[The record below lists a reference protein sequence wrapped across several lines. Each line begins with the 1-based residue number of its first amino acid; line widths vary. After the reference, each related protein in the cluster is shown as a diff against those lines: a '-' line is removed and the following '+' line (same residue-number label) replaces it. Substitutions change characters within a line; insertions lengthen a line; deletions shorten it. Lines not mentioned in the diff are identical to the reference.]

1 MGRRSDYRRDID
13 GLRALAVLAITI
25 HHAFPRWIP
34 GGFVGVDVFFVISG
48 FLITRIIAD
57 ERDAGGFSWGGFYL
71 RRARRI
77 IPAYVVVALVTAGLA
92 AWIEMPRQL
101 AQTGATLAASGLFA
115 ANILLPQ
122 SAGYFSPGAQENPL
136 LHLWSLGVE
145 EQFYLVWP
153 AVIAALSLK
162 RLRPVQ
168 PWLAL
173 GLLVVSLA
181 GAQAMVMG
189 GQGVWAFFGPPAR
202 AWEFLAGAVVALGPA
217 RAPSG
222 RGVAN
227 TAAVLGLALIA
238 ASLVLLTDASPFPGL
253 LAVPACLGT
262 ALVLWSGQ
270 AGEATGAAILR
281 LPPMVAIGRV
291 SYSLYLWHWPLLVLA
306 ADVAQRPLTL
316 PQRAG
321 LVALAVMLA
330 TATWFL
336 VEQPFRKGPTD
347 RPWRRLLVMLA
358 PLLAIVGAGAL
369 LFLTHGLPARLS
381 PAAQAAAALEES
393 DVNPLRETCF
403 GNIRPIGCRIGAAA
417 DAKNYD
423 VLVWGDSHADA
434 MTPGVVDWA
443 RKRGWSVR
451 EAAQGGCPPVIG
463 VRVHM
468 QNGVE
473 LKCPRAAKLAMAE
486 IAANPKLKLVV
497 LSARWP
503 MYRDAPPFYDVNS
516 PRTALTAEGERSET
530 PALSKVLLDTVDA
543 ISAAN
548 PRAVVL
554 IIGPTPELSFTPP
567 ECLAQARHLGLREAG
582 CFSAPSDLIL
592 ARLRPTEAEIR
603 EVLARRPA
611 VRAVFPGD
619 DLCRGATCVG
629 ALDDELIYFDD
640 DHLAASGARR
650 LVPGWMDRG
659 LSDKGRS
666 PPGSG
671 AGGRRGRRCS
681 PGSAP
686 RRTPG
691 RRRRGPRG

>member
-1 MGRRSDYRRDID
+1 MARASDYRRDID
-13 GLRALAVLAITI
+13 GLRAIAVLAITI
-25 HHAFPRWIP
+25 HHAFPGWIP

-57 ERDAGGFSWGGFYL
+57 QRDAGGFSWGGFYL

-101 AQTGATLAASGLFA
+101 AQTGATLAASGLFI
-115 ANILLPQ
+115 ANILFTQ

-153 AVIAALSLK
+153 ALIAALSLK
-162 RLRPVQ
+162 RLKPVR

-173 GLLVVSLA
+173 ALLAVSLA
-181 GAQAMVMG
+181 GAQAMVVG
-189 GQGVWAFFGPPAR
+189 GQSVWAFFGPPAR
-202 AWEFLAGAVVALGPA
+202 AWEFLAGAVVALGLVRP
-217 RAPSG
+217 PGG

-227 TAAVLGLALIA
+227 AAAVLGLVLIA
-238 ASLVLLTDASPFPGL
+238 ASLVLLTDVAPFPGL
-253 LAVPACLGT
+253 LALPACLGA

-270 AGEATGAAILR
+270 SGEVAGAGLLR
-281 LPPMVAIGRV
+281 LTPMVAVGRV

-306 ADVAQRPLTL
+306 ADVAQRPLTVL
-316 PQRAG
+316 QRAG
-321 LVALAVMLA
+321 LVALAVLLA

-336 VEQPFRKGPTD
+336 VEQPLRKGAMD
-347 RPWRRLLVMLA
+347 RPWRRLLVMLS
-358 PLLAIVGAGAL
+358 PLLAIVGLGAL

-381 PAAQAAAALEES
+381 PAARAAAALEQS
-393 DVNPLRETCF
+393 DLNPLRETCF
-403 GNIRPIGCRIGAAA
+403 GDIKPIGCRIGAAP
-417 DAKNYD
+417 DAKDYD

-443 RKRGWSVR
+443 RRRGWSVR

-473 LKCPRAAKLAMAE
+473 LKCPRASKLAMAE
-486 IAANPKLKLVV
+486 IAANPKLKLIV

-516 PRTALTAEGERSET
+516 PRTRMSAEGAHGPSPT
-530 PALSKVLLDTVDA
+530 LSKALLDTVDA
-543 ISAAN
+543 ITAAN
-548 PRAVVL
+548 PHAAVL
-554 IIGPTPELSFTPP
+554 IIGPTPELTFTPP

-582 CFSAPSDLIL
+582 CFDAPSDLVL
-592 ARLRPTEAEIR
+592 KRLRPAEAEIR
-603 EVLARRPA
+603 DVLAQRPS
-611 VRAVFPGD
+611 VRAVFPRD
-619 DLCRGATCVG
+619 DLCRGATCAS
-629 ALDDELIYFDD
+629 ALDGKLIYFDD
-640 DHLAASGARR
+640 DHLSASGARR
-650 LVPGWMDRG
+650 LVPVWMDRA
-659 LSDKGRS
+659 L
-666 PPGSG
+666 
-671 AGGRRGRRCS
+671 AGIPFSRR
-681 PGSAP
+681 
-686 RRTPG
+686 
-691 RRRRGPRG
+691 